1 MLTSSRAREKSRPR
15 ASGFARDAPRAP
27 RLSADRCL
35 SRACVLPRPCV
46 RSSLTGAL
54 FLFVVGGL
62 INVHYPYIHIPGDT
76 GVLSQQVRVRR
87 AGGGGS
93 RGASDA
99 DCARRAR
106 RAAAAPLI
114 LRLAG
119 PARAQTVYAGLL
131 YLACAAY
138 SLYYWLAGARRQG
151 YMAVPA
157 RSH

>member
-1 MLTSSRAREKSRPR
+1 M
-15 ASGFARDAPRAP
+15 
-27 RLSADRCL
+27 
-35 SRACVLPRPCV
+35 

-87 AGGGGS
+87 ACGRGS

-99 DCARRAR
+99 DCTRRA

-114 LRLAG
+114 LRLN